1 MSYKCGL
8 DSASNQSEYEQNFS
22 TAKSTDETISS
33 STVVSIRLIDFTT
46 QEIVW
51 QNTTPSSTRFCR
63 PLRIAFEKET
73 TEAIIAETTRVY
85 SMMEQLTV
93 AVIALEEGSITVH
106 HEMLIT
112 MLDGKAINVV
122 SETKSST

>member
-1 MSYKCGL
+1 
-8 DSASNQSEYEQNFS
+8 
-22 TAKSTDETISS
+22 
-33 STVVSIRLIDFTT
+33 
-46 QEIVW
+46 
-51 QNTTPSSTRFCR
+51 
-63 PLRIAFEKET
+63 
-73 TEAIIAETTRVY
+73 
-85 SMMEQLTV
+85 MMEQLTV